1 MFTTMKKVI
10 LMYSFFVVLP
20 EFEPTSFIKLMYDDK
35 PVVNAGDIIYPH
47 QAINPPH
54 VWFPAPN
61 EDAHY
66 TLVLVDADAHVPLV
80 RHWVVENVPGKWKGS
95 RQG

>member
-10 LMYSFFVVLP
+10 LMHSFFVVLP

-80 RHWVVENVPGKWKGS
+80 RHWVVENVPGKSKES
-95 RQG
+95 HQG

>member
-1 MFTTMKKVI
+1 M
-10 LMYSFFVVLP
+10 LP

-35 PVVNAGDIIYPH
+35 PVVNAGDVIYPH

-54 VWFPAPN
+54 VWFPAPR

-66 TLVLVDADAHVPLV
+66 TLVLVSELLDHIHVYMLTIIL
-80 RHWVVENVPGKWKGS
+80 GGC
-95 RQG
+95 